1 MTTLMIDN
9 YDSFTWNVYQYI
21 SELGADVVV
30 FRNDKVTL
38 EECIALNPRNVVISP
53 GPGHPSAA
61 GISNNVLRHF
71 AGKVPILGVCLGEQC
86 MYELYG
92 GTVKHAGEIV
102 HGKTSPVRHDGKGL
116 YEGVPQGIEATRY
129 HSLAGDPATLPEVL
143 EITSWTESGIVM
155 GVRHKK
161 FVMEGVQYHP
171 ESISSEAGKQ
181 MFATF
186 LSWEG
191 GVWDELKIRTDLVK
205 WPVDGAEDAG
215 SARHPGAGGNGISI
229 AAIKKLNSTGGKPKS
244 ILETI
249 KAQRILDVAHDRSL
263 PGHSADFLARSI
275 ALGLAPV
282 VIDFRA
288 RLLESAT
295 PVAVVAEV
303 KRASP
308 SKGNIDIDAH
318 APTQAL
324 YYAAGGAA
332 AISVLTEPKWFK
344 GNLNDLRQ
352 VRAALESVPN
362 RPAVLRKDFVVDS
375 YQILEARL
383 AGADT
388 VLLIVAILTDA
399 ELRSLIDFSRDL
411 KMEPL
416 VEVANEPEM
425 RRAVALG
432 AKVIGVNN
440 RDLHTFTV
448 DMNRTSSLA
457 ELVPKDTV
465 LVALS
470 GIVGRADVE
479 KYVAGGA
486 KGVLV
491 GEALMRAAD
500 KPAFI
505 ATLLGSAETEAAA
518 AAPAA
523 PRTMVKIC
531 GVTNVEDA
539 VVATKAGADFIGMIF
554 ARSARQV
561 SVDTARDIVAAV
573 RAASGASPTSPLL
586 LPQLLAPTT
595 ATTPT
600 EWLKSTESLLTTH
613 RTKTGSPLVV
623 GVFVDESPSTI
634 NDIIRATKI
643 DIVQFHG
650 HEPASYAPLIAAPV
664 VKVFHVAPGET
675 AGTVAAHIKA
685 AGVKGTVS
693 GVLLDTGAPTGSG
706 GQNGGS
712 GLAFDWGIA
721 VHVAET
727 LPITLAGG
735 LVPGNV
741 ADAVKVVRPWCVDV
755 SSGTEGPVKGKKDH
769 GKVREFIEE
778 VRRADAERV

>member
-21 SELGADVVV
+21 SELGANVVV
-30 FRNDKVTL
+30 YRNDKVTL

-61 GISNNVLRHF
+61 GVSNDVLRHF

-143 EITSWTESGIVM
+143 EVTSWTESGIVM

-191 GVWDELKIRTDLVK
+191 GVWDELKIRRDL
-205 WPVDGAEDAG
+205 
-215 SARHPGAGGNGISI
+215 
-229 AAIKKLNSTGGKPKS
+229 PKS

-249 KAQRILDVAHDRSL
+249 KAQRIIDVAHDRSL
-263 PGHSADFLARSI
+263 PGHSSDFLARSI
-275 ALGLAPV
+275 ALGLAPS

-324 YYAAGGAA
+324 HYAKGGAA

-344 GNLNDLRQ
+344 GNLDDLRQ
-352 VRAALESVPN
+352 VRAALETVPN

-388 VLLIVAILTDA
+388 VLLIVAILTDI
-399 ELRSLIDFSRDL
+399 ELRTLIDFSRSL

-425 RRAVALG
+425 RRAIALG
-432 AKVIGVNN
+432 SKVIGVNN

-448 DMNRTSSLA
+448 DMDRTSSLA
-457 ELVPKDTV
+457 GFVPEDTV

-470 GIVGRADVE
+470 GIVGREDVE

-491 GEALMRAAD
+491 GEALMRADD
-500 KPAFI
+500 KSAFI
-505 ATLLGSAETEAAA
+505 GTLLGAS
-518 AAPAA
+518 AAPA
-523 PRTMVKIC
+523 
-531 GVTNVEDA
+531 
-539 VVATKAGADFIGMIF
+539 
-554 ARSARQV
+554 S
-561 SVDTARDIVAAV
+561 
-573 RAASGASPTSPLL
+573 
-586 LPQLLAPTT
+586 
-595 ATTPT
+595 
-600 EWLKSTESLLTTH
+600 
-613 RTKTGSPLVV
+613 
-623 GVFVDESPSTI
+623 
-634 NDIIRATKI
+634 
-643 DIVQFHG
+643 
-650 HEPASYAPLIAAPV
+650 
-664 VKVFHVAPGET
+664 
-675 AGTVAAHIKA
+675 
-685 AGVKGTVS
+685 
-693 GVLLDTGAPTGSG
+693 
-706 GQNGGS
+706 
-712 GLAFDWGIA
+712 
-721 VHVAET
+721 
-727 LPITLAGG
+727 
-735 LVPGNV
+735 
-741 ADAVKVVRPWCVDV
+741 
-755 SSGTEGPVKGKKDH
+755 
-769 GKVREFIEE
+769 
-778 VRRADAERV
+778 